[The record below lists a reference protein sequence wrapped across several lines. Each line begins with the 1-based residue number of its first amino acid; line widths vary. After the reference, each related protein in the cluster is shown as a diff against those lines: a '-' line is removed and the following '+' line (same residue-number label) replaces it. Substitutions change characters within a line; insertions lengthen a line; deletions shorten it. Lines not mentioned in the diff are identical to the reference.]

1 LADRVDEFNAAILE
15 SMDDAIKSI
24 LSQDVADAFRA
35 NLKSKRAIDAN
46 EIPDNLPTISI
57 VLRKYFGPSARTI
70 ENAIVQRLYSKYGIE
85 FERNPDYQLSDYV
98 KIARSKLD
106 FIPPKIGEPPS
117 PASGRLA
124 LKEDFDHLL
133 IESVREAIV
142 DAIGKDRAELAF
154 RILEHDVPF
163 GKLPNRLPVFYSSLN
178 KMFGKDHRAM
188 EMAIARKLYVKLA
201 LDFVETPD
209 TGLAR
214 YIEQA
219 IIQLNRRE
227 QLSFSISSS

>member
-1 LADRVDEFNAAILE
+1 
-15 SMDDAIKSI
+15 
-24 LSQDVADAFRA
+24 
-35 NLKSKRAIDAN
+35 
-46 EIPDNLPTISI
+46 
-57 VLRKYFGPSARTI
+57 LRKYFGPSARTI